1 MQDVKEGDVIFS
13 LPLDMVLAHRSSEEE
28 FDAQLGENL
37 DEFTA
42 LSVKLL
48 RERAQGEESPYHHYL
63 QVGCLASKAVQMK
76 KPRSPSP
83 ETFVT

>member
-13 LPLDMVLAHRSSEEE
+13 LPLDMVMAHRSSEEE
-28 FDAQLGENL
+28 FNAQLGENL

-48 RERAQGEESPYHHYL
+48 GERAQGEESPYHHYL
-63 QVGCLASKAVQMK
+63 QVGCLVSKAVQMN
-76 KPRSPSP
+76 KPRSLSP
-83 ETFVT
+83 ETFVI